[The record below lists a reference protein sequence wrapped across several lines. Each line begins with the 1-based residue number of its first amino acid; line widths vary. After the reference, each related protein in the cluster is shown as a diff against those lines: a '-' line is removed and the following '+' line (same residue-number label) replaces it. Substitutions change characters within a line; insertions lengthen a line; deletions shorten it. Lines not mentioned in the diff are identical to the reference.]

1 MMTFA
6 GFMTWMVV
14 GLLTG
19 LLAGIAAK
27 DGGRGLIGDVTLGLG
42 GSLMAGML
50 FQGVGGSSEAAWF
63 VTAGIMFVGAAGV
76 IAVQRT
82 AWPRQ
87 V

>member
-1 MMTFA
+1 MIFA
-6 GFMTWMVV
+6 GFMTSMVV

-19 LLAGIAAK
+19 SLAGITPK
-27 DGGRGLIGDVTLGLG
+27 DGGLIQLL
-42 GSLMAGML
+42 
-50 FQGVGGSSEAAWF
+50 GGSSEAAWF
-63 VTAGIMFVGAAGV
+63 VMAGIMFVGAAGV

>member
-1 MMTFA
+1 MTFA
-6 GFMTWMVV
+6 GFMTWMAV

-19 LLAGIAAK
+19 ALAGIAAK
-27 DGGRGLIGDVTLGLG
+27 HGGRGLIGDVTLGLG
-42 GSLMAGML
+42 GSLMAGTL
-50 FQGVGGSSEAAWF
+50 FQVLGGSSDAAWF
-63 VTAGIMFVGAAGV
+63 VMAGIMFVGAACV

>member
-1 MMTFA
+1 MTFA

-19 LLAGIAAK
+19 SLAGIAAK
-27 DGGRGLIGDVTLGLG
+27 DGGRGLIGDVTLGLVGSLVAGTLFRILG
-42 GSLMAGML
+42 GSA
-50 FQGVGGSSEAAWF
+50 EAAWF
-63 VTAGIMFVGAAGV
+63 VKAGVMFVGAAGI

>member
-1 MMTFA
+1 MTFA

-19 LLAGIAAK
+19 ALAGIAAK

-42 GSLMAGML
+42 GSLIAGTL
-50 FQGVGGSSEAAWF
+50 FHGLRGSSEAAWF
-63 VTAGIMFVGAAGV
+63 VVAGIMFVGAAGV
-76 IAVQRT
+76 IVVQRT

-87 V
+87 G

>member
-1 MMTFA
+1 MTFA

-19 LLAGIAAK
+19 SLAGIAAK
-27 DGGRGLIGDVTLGLG
+27 DGGRGLIGDLTLGLG
-42 GSLMAGML
+42 GSLMAGTL
-50 FQGVGGSSEAAWF
+50 FHALGGSLKAAWF
-63 VTAGIMFVGAAGV
+63 VMAGIMFVGAAGV
-76 IAVQRT
+76 IAVQRA

>member
-1 MMTFA
+1 MTFE
-6 GFMTWMVV
+6 GFVTWMVV

-19 LLAGIAAK
+19 LLAGIAVK
-27 DGGRGLIGDVTLGLG
+27 DGGRGLFGDMILGLV
-42 GSLMAGML
+42 GSLIGNTL
-50 FQGVGGSSEAAWF
+50 FHLLGGSSEAAWF
-63 VTAGIMFVGAAGV
+63 VVAVIMFVGAAGV

>member
-1 MMTFA
+1 VMTFA

-19 LLAGIAAK
+19 SLAGIAAK

-42 GSLMAGML
+42 GSLMAGTL
-50 FQGVGGSSEAAWF
+50 FQLLGGSSEAAWF
-63 VTAGIMFVGAAGV
+63 VMAGIMFVGAAGV

>member
-1 MMTFA
+1 MTFA

-19 LLAGIAAK
+19 SLAGIAAK
-27 DGGRGLIGDVTLGLG
+27 DGGRGLIGDVTLGLVGSLVAGTLAQVLG
-42 GSLMAGML
+42 GSA
-50 FQGVGGSSEAAWF
+50 EAAWF
-63 VTAGIMFVGAAGV
+63 VTAGIMFVGAAGAIV
-76 IAVQRT
+76 VQRT

>member
-6 GFMTWMVV
+6 TFMTWIVV

-19 LLAGIAAK
+19 ALAGIAAK
-27 DGGRGLIGDVTLGLG
+27 GGGRGLIGDVTLGLG
-42 GSLMAGML
+42 GSLLAGTL
-50 FQGVGGSSEAAWF
+50 FQVLGGSSEAAWF
-63 VTAGIMFVGAAGV
+63 VMVGIMVVGAAGV
-76 IAVQRT
+76 IAVQRA